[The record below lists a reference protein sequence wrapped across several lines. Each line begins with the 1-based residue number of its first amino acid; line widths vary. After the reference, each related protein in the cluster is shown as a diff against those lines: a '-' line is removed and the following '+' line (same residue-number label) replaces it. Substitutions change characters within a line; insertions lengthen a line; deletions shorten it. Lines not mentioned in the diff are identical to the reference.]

1 MIDFKTRIT
10 PKFRDSKNFENV
22 IDFLT
27 TYDNTSL
34 EILRD
39 INNMDSQYSF
49 ILDEIGKTLGVF
61 PRPFVPKD
69 IDGFPTIFTYDISA
83 YDTVPYADDILGA
96 YRSMSDNEY
105 SKLLRVFAMG
115 INFNGTYQEW
125 EDMLF
130 VLTGAKAYF
139 SNAPSSFGITVQKNL
154 GIVEKALIEYALRYN
169 SLTISID
176 YIGTTDGDVPFTYD
190 VTAYDSSSYVTPW

>member
-27 TYDNTSL
+27 TYDNASL

-39 INNMDSQYSF
+39 VNNMDSQYSF

-154 GIVEKALIEYALRYN
+154 GIVEKALVEYALRYN

-190 VTAYDSSSYVTPW
+190 VTPYDSTSYVTPW

>member
-96 YRSMSDNEY
+96 YRSMSDNDY